1 MAAKK
6 PFRTV
11 FAVLAAIVVFSTP
24 SLLASAPPQAQKLL
38 NKARKAI
45 ARQKFETAENHLR
58 RLLSQFSDSDLADD
72 AVFWQAYIQEARDRD
87 LTAFQQFAELR
98 QRFPDSEWADNALA
112 HQIRIAQKLY
122 LSGQPQYKQFL
133 TDLLQY
139 DDARIRAEAALS
151 LAELGDSSA
160 VDQVHDFADAD
171 DPWLR
176 QRATLALQTVRD
188 GPVPAHP
195 DSERTR
201 RVLLQFQIRA
211 GKIAGVER
219 KKSWRDEFMLYKTRR
234 YRLYETLYERYYADD
249 QEWSLEE
256 LVDYGLFHIVP
267 QDEFEQYLA
276 LRDPYDRQEW
286 RRIFWKA
293 YDPTPTTPENEFKEE
308 FMRRVIKARAEY
320 GEEWNYRRFR
330 YLRNQYLRS
339 GWSWS
344 PWDSRGE
351 LLVKLGEPDYIEP
364 VAFNVDVWYYSR
376 EGVSFGVNRYVTN
389 IYGNGYYPDGL
400 YAFIHVGG
408 PGAIE
413 VDYIYNHL
421 MVYDPFPDIELIKGI
436 RIDARPVADNRLM
449 VRIDVPRKRLA
460 LIQHDGDRWRLDY
473 LRRLVVFDLDYREI
487 LRDEVRHHRS
497 FATRKEAQSLKWLTE
512 TVDLELPR
520 GQYILALRIEDR
532 NAPRLGIIKQPIEWR

>member
-6 PFRTV
+6 PFCTV
-11 FAVLAAIVVFSTP
+11 FAALAAIVVFSTA
-24 SLLASAPPQAQKLL
+24 SLLASTPPQAQKLL
-38 NKARKAI
+38 NKARKDI
-45 ARQKFETAENHLR
+45 ARQKFEKAENHLR
-58 RLLSQFSDSDLADD
+58 RLLSQFSDNDLADN

-87 LTAFQQFAELR
+87 LIAFQQFAELR
-98 QRFPDSEWADNALA
+98 QQFPDSEWADNALA

-122 LSGQPQYKQFL
+122 LSGRPQYKRFL
-133 TDLLQY
+133 TDLLHH

-151 LAELGDSSA
+151 LAELGDSTA
-160 VDQVHDFADAD
+160 VEQVQEFADAD

-176 QRATLALQTVRD
+176 QRATLALQTVRN

-195 DSERTR
+195 DSERAR
-201 RVLLQFQIRA
+201 QVLLQFQIRA
-211 GKIAGVER
+211 GKVAQTER
-219 KKSWRDEFMLYKTRR
+219 KKSWREDFMLYKTRR
-234 YRLYETLYERYYADD
+234 YRLYEALYERYYANDH
-249 QEWSLEE
+249 EWSLEE

-267 QDEFEQYLA
+267 QDEFEQYLS
-276 LRDPYDRQEW
+276 LRYPYDRQEW

-308 FMRRVIKARAEY
+308 FMRRVVKARAEY
-320 GEEWNYRRFR
+320 GEEWNYRHFR
-330 YLRNQYLRS
+330 YLRNQYLRT

-351 LLVKLGEPDYIEP
+351 LLVKLGEPDYTEP
-364 VAFNVDVWYYSR
+364 VALNVDVWYYSR

-421 MVYDPFPDIELIKGI
+421 MVYDPLPGIKHIKGI
-436 RIDARPVADNRLM
+436 RIDTRPVSENHLE
-449 VRIDVPRKRLA
+449 VRIEVPRKRLA
-460 LIQHDGDRWRLDY
+460 LIRQDGSRWRLDY
-473 LRRLVVFDLDYREI
+473 LRRLVVFDLDYREV
-487 LRDEVRHHRS
+487 LRDEALHQRS
-497 FATRKEAQSLKWLTE
+497 FATRKEAKSLKWLTE
-512 TVDLELPR
+512 TVDLKLPR
-520 GQYILALRIEDR
+520 GRYILALRIEDR
-532 NAPRLGIIKQPIEWR
+532 NAPRLGIVKKRIDW